1 VTVRLIH
8 WRGALPRAVL
18 LAAAAMLVPVPGMA
32 SDAKDVTKR
41 KTIQVSMQEIVKR
54 EAARTPAVRATAT
67 RAQTNT
73 SKESPG
79 FFRSGPGMVA
89 LAVMIAGTGYAL
101 YSASHDRVH
110 SPAAK

>member
-1 VTVRLIH
+1 MTVRLTH

-18 LAAAAMLVPVPGMA
+18 LAAAVTLVPIPGLA
-32 SDAKDVTKR
+32 SDAKDAAKR
-41 KTIQVSMQEIVKR
+41 KTIQASMQEIVKR
-54 EAARTPAVRATAT
+54 EAARTPAARVTAR

-101 YSASHDRVH
+101 YSASHDRIH
-110 SPAAK
+110 SPASK

>member
-1 VTVRLIH
+1 MTVRLIH

-18 LAAAAMLVPVPGMA
+18 LAAAVTLVPIPGMA
-32 SDAKDVTKR
+32 SDAKDVTKH
-41 KTIQVSMQEIVKR
+41 KTIKMSMQEIVKR
-54 EAARTPAVRATAT
+54 EAARTPVTRGTAA

-79 FFRSGPGMVA
+79 FFKSGPGMVA

-101 YSASHDRVH
+101 YSASHDRIH
-110 SPAAK
+110 SPASK

>member
-8 WRGALPRAVL
+8 WRGALARVVL
-18 LAAAAMLVPVPGMA
+18 LAAAATLVPIPGLA
-32 SDAKDVTKR
+32 SDTKDVTKP
-41 KTIQVSMQEIVKR
+41 KTIQMSMQEIVKR
-54 EAARTPAVRATAT
+54 EAARTPATRTTAA

-101 YSASHDRVH
+101 YSVSHDRVH